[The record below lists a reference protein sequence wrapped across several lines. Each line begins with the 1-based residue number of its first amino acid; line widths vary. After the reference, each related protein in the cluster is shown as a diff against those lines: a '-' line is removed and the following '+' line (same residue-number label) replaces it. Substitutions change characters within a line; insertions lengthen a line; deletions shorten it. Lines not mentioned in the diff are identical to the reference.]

1 MRDRSQDEQAL
12 MKIQHEWAEARVEG
26 DSSYTRC
33 IEAADCTIVWPDG
46 RIVNKRGDL
55 ETMTGDI
62 VFSAFKIHNLQ
73 VRLYGDSGIVIGE
86 GVIKAQKGKQD
97 LLGGKYVW
105 TDTFVNHSGQWKVV
119 ASQITPVLE
128 K

>member
-1 MRDRSQDEQAL
+1 MHYRLAGRQDRE
-12 MKIQHEWAEARVEG
+12 
-26 DSSYTRC
+26 Y
-33 IEAADCTIVWPDG
+33 
-46 RIVNKRGDL
+46 KRGDL

-62 VFSAFKIHNLQ
+62 FFSAFKIHNLQ

-105 TDTFVNHSGQWKVV
+105 TDTFVNQSGQWKVV